1 MYTEKKFFKYRTNE
15 YSFIEKSALDKFFIT
30 EKVFYGIGVSLT
42 TFADKRFVPHN
53 FSAEK
58 VWL

>member
-1 MYTEKKFFKYRTNE
+1 MSIVGFREKVA
-15 YSFIEKSALDKFFIT
+15 SDKFFVI